1 MKLGE
6 AIRKEPFLFLG
17 AVLPN
22 LALFMVAVVDKT
34 RAESG
39 LPSWMSLTQAP
50 LAILLSFVAVLLGA
64 AGALTLVRGG
74 KRGFLPGLVTGVFAG
89 AICTGAFF
97 IFAP

>member
-50 LAILLSFVAVLLGA
+50 LAILLSFVAVVLGA
-64 AGALTLVRGG
+64 AGALTLVKGG
-74 KRGFLPGLVTGVFAG
+74 KRGFLPGLVTGIFAG
-89 AICTGAFF
+89 AICTGAFL
-97 IFAP
+97 IFAR

>member
-22 LALFMVAVVDKT
+22 LALFMIAVVDKT

-50 LAILLSFVAVLLGA
+50 LAILLGFAAVVLGA
-64 AGALTLVRGG
+64 VGALTLVKGG
-74 KRGFLPGLVTGVFAG
+74 KKGFLPGLLTGIFAG
-89 AICTGAFF
+89 AICAGAFF
-97 IFAP
+97 LARR